1 MPEQTTELIQSIGYA
16 ISAVI
21 GVITF
26 LVVTLPNFFKRIKPL
41 RAAVERMLE
50 SEPPSPA
57 PVVNGNGSA
66 VVALTTAGQ
75 AQQMILVDLTQK
87 VNDLTDALRKF
98 TEADAE
104 WKAGDFARFRGEV
117 TGRLLNL
124 TGRVEVLEG
133 KSPRE

>member
-50 SEPPSPA
+50 SEPPVPA

-66 VVALTTAGQ
+66 VVALAT
-75 AQQMILVDLTQK
+75 VVKLTVENFVLHQR
-87 VNDLTDALRKF
+87 LMREGRK
-98 TEADAE
+98 
-104 WKAGDFARFRGEV
+104 
-117 TGRLLNL
+117 
-124 TGRVEVLEG
+124 
-133 KSPRE
+133 